1 MRKRRALF
9 CAALACFICLGISC
23 PASASGVLIDDLPI
37 DPWGE
42 LGEILG
48 NGQIGETSLSDKTA
62 QRYVSI
68 FGTFRIGRTSS
79 DNVIV
84 PDISS
89 YSIRNWANRNFY
101 LLYTQSYTDSSRNVY
116 IAANQGTY
124 VDFWTEVN
132 YADSSTQSIFIDGSD
147 SCIRFY
153 NVLTCYIVPDEVQ
166 LLINGQPAQYSN
178 QESITILIVAS
189 DGTFTISDFHYPL
202 TNGITSIGF
211 RFLFT
216 REHTG
221 GVTYNSDTS
230 VPFQIFVLDN
240 TAVTVGDTPATPDP
254 DPDPDNPGGD
264 TEEDEQK
271 GLLRSI
277 LDAIANIGQ
286 TILNG
291 IKGLFV
297 PDQEDITEIKDKYQ
311 TLLQERLGFVYE
323 GYTMLSDGF
332 TTLRDSMGDG
342 EEYTFHFPGVQ
353 LPYQGETLTII
364 EEQDVDLDNGVF
376 QVLRPVLGTIVS
388 LIAVVGVVKVC
399 FRVVSAI
406 ISGVSF
412 FQFQSSSDG
421 GDED

>member
-1 MRKRRALF
+1 M
-9 CAALACFICLGISC
+9 
-23 PASASGVLIDDLPI
+23 ASGVLIDDLPI

-48 NGQIGETSLSDKTA
+48 GGAVEPVQLPSTTINTWYLDLSQGIG
-62 QRYVSI
+62 
-68 FGTFRIGRTSS
+68 IGRESTAWPWTSKS
-79 DNVIV
+79 YVFSYSSGV
-84 PDISS
+84 PKTLGKGTTNWSPYLSISANLGSYIDISTS
-89 YSIRNWANRNFY
+89 VSLAYTVGQYLNITAENSSIRF
-101 LLYTQSYTDSSRNVY
+101 
-116 IAANQGTY
+116 
-124 VDFWTEVN
+124 FN
-132 YADSSTQSIFIDGSD
+132 YDT
-147 SCIRFY
+147 SCF
-153 NVLTCYIVPDEVQ
+153 IVPDEVQ
-166 LLINGQPAQYSN
+166 LLIDGEPAKNSKGEYLRTYPV
-178 QESITILIVAS
+178 SI
-189 DGTFTISDFHYPL
+189 DGSFSIPAFSGISYQINDFIHK
-202 TNGITSIGF
+202 IGF

-216 REHTG
+216 EDHVGKISLATDQKEYG
-221 GVTYNSDTS
+221 FGVIFTDNSVVEVADN
-230 VPFQIFVLDN
+230 PFN
-240 TAVTVGDTPATPDP
+240 PPDP
-254 DPDPDNPGGD
+254 DPDPSPSVGPDNPGGD

-311 TLLQERLGFVYE
+311 TLLEERLGFVYE

-332 TTLRDSMGDG
+332 TTLRNSMGDG

>member
-1 MRKRRALF
+1 M
-9 CAALACFICLGISC
+9 
-23 PASASGVLIDDLPI
+23 
-37 DPWGE
+37 
-42 LGEILG
+42 
-48 NGQIGETSLSDKTA
+48 
-62 QRYVSI
+62 SI

-178 QESITILIVAS
+178 GEYYDTYSVST
-189 DGTFTISDFHYPL
+189 DGTFSISGFSYPL
-202 TNGITSIGF
+202 SSGVSSVGF
-211 RFLFT
+211 RFLYTQDHTATVSLSESTNQYGIGIVFT
-216 REHTG
+216 D
-221 GVTYNSDTS
+221 NS
-230 VPFQIFVLDN
+230 VL
-240 TAVTVGDTPATPDP
+240 TVADTPATPDP

-388 LIAVVGVVKVC
+388 LIAVVGVVKVS

-406 ISGVSF
+406 ISGVGY
-412 FQFQSSSDG
+412 FQFQSSR
-421 GDED
+421 DEEEDP